1 MLFTSE
7 YSMKMPLFEA
17 LMTSLVGI
25 VTVICILAIIAILII
40 LVSKVIR
47 GVENAAAKKKANAA
61 PVAVTPAA
69 STAKPTGVIPVA
81 GVSQGTIDLVNVDEK
96 TAAIIMAIVSDKSG
110 IPLNRLSFK
119 SIKLVEDE
127 KK

>member
-1 MLFTSE
+1 MFANL
-7 YSMKMPLFEA
+7 KMPLTDA
-17 LMTSLVGI
+17 LATSLIGI
-25 VTVICILAIIAILII
+25 VTVICILAIIAVLII

-47 GVENAAAKKKANAA
+47 AVEGAASKKAPEA
-61 PVAVTPAA
+61 PATVATA
-69 STAKPTGVIPVA
+69 SAPA
-81 GVSQGTIDLVNVDEK
+81 GVPMPAGMNQGELELVNTDEK

-119 SIKLVEDE
+119 SIKLVED

>member
-25 VTVICILAIIAILII
+25 VTVICILAIIAVLII

-47 GVENAAAKKKANAA
+47 GVENAAAKKKAAPAAATAPAA
-61 PVAVTPAA
+61 PVG
-69 STAKPTGVIPVA
+69 KPTGVIPVA

>member
-7 YSMKMPLFEA
+7 YSMKMPLPEA
-17 LMTSLVGI
+17 LLTSVVGI
-25 VTVICILAIIAILII
+25 GTVMIILAIIAVLII

-47 GVENAAAKKKANAA
+47 GFEGVAAKKKAASVVAA
-61 PVAVTPAA
+61 PAV
-69 STAKPTGVIPVA
+69 STAAPTGVIPVA
-81 GVSQGTIDLVNVDEK
+81 GVSQGTIDLVDEK

-119 SIKLVEDE
+119 SIKLVEE
-127 KK
+127 KNK

>member
-25 VTVICILAIIAILII
+25 VTVMIILAIIAMLII

-47 GVENAAAKKKANAA
+47 AFENAAAKKKAAPAAATAPAA
-61 PVAVTPAA
+61 PTG
-69 STAKPTGVIPVA
+69 KPTGVIPVA

>member
-25 VTVICILAIIAILII
+25 VTVICILAIIAVLII

-61 PVAVTPAA
+61 PVAAAPAA
-69 STAKPTGVIPVA
+69 AKPTGVIPVA

>member
-7 YSMKMPLFEA
+7 YSMKMPIFEA

-25 VTVICILAIIAILII
+25 VTVICILAIIAVLII

-47 GVENAAAKKKANAA
+47 TVENAAAKKKGNAA
-61 PVAVTPAA
+61 PVAAATAA
-69 STAKPTGVIPVA
+69 SVAKPTGVIPVA

-119 SIKLVEDE
+119 SIKLVED
-127 KK
+127 